1 MHRQKPQL
9 KWKCHT
15 HMFYKDTVHSNGFIY
30 WNQVMLLW
38 LCFSG
43 NLHLA
48 CYAVLFCISLKLY
61 LGLRMFR
68 YFSGQEDK
76 NTGNE
81 NDFYW
86 WNIHLFVNRG
96 HSPPVFLVSSN
107 KGGSIM
113 YGWCYMQ
120 IMSCIVKRHCWKE
133 AGWRTTHV
141 HAHRLE
147 QNGNFS
153 YIVMLDFFFFFLA
166 EKSQWRR
173 DGTNITLTN
182 RLILLLQ
189 QQQMTTMVLY
199 IVSLFLIKIVK

>member
-141 HAHRLE
+141 HARRLE

-153 YIVMLDFFFFFLA
+153 YIVMLDFFFFFLLRNHNGGGTGLISHWPTA
-166 EKSQWRR
+166 SSCFYNSNRWQQWYF
-173 DGTNITLTN
+173 TLCHCS
-182 RLILLLQ
+182 
-189 QQQMTTMVLY
+189 
-199 IVSLFLIKIVK
+199 SLK